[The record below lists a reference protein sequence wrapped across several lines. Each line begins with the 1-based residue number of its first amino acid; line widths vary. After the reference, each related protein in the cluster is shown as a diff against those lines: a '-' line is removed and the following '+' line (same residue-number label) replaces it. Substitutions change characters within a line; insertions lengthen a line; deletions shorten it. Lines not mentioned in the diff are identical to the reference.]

1 MLAIYKKELR
11 SYFHSF
17 IGCLF
22 IGVSLFFIGLYY
34 FVYCLLY
41 GYPYFSYVINSVV
54 VLFMLTVPVLTM
66 RIMAEE
72 RRSKTDQ
79 LILTAPVR
87 VSRIVLGKFLALL
100 TILAVPTAV
109 SAVYPLILLRF
120 GSVPLGEC
128 YLALLAFFL
137 YGTVSIAIGLLVSSL
152 TESQVIAAVL
162 GFVLLF
168 VGYMMPSLC
177 GLISSTG
184 NVLTHILGLY
194 DLQTPFVMMLNGT
207 LDVGSVV
214 YFLSLTA
221 LVLFLTC
228 QSIQK
233 RRYSVSVKALK
244 AGAYSVGMIVA
255 AVAVTVVLNM
265 VVGQLPGSWTSLDLT
280 GSKLYSLTD
289 QTKEYLKNMGQDV
302 TIYVLVNE
310 DNEDTV
316 LGQTL
321 DRYEELS
328 EHIHVQYVDPIQNP
342 RFHTQYTSGNISAN
356 SLIVVSDKRSKVID
370 AGDIYVTSYDYDG
383 YNYSSSV
390 TGYDGEGQITSALDY
405 VLSDDIPVVYM
416 TEGHGEQSLSATFK
430 GGLDKENVEY
440 ETFNLMDYESVPDKA
455 ACLVINA
462 PASDL
467 SEDDRDKV
475 TAYLDRGG
483 KVILILGYREV
494 PTPNLDA
501 LLAYMDLR
509 IADGLVVEEDQNN
522 YYQIPFYILPTVAAG
537 SYTTGIYGNY
547 YVFAPYSQG
556 ILVPEAQEDGNIRY
570 TDFLKTSSSAY
581 AMRDFENATEYSRQ
595 EGDAQGPFSLG
606 VEAVK
611 TLEQGEATM
620 VVYSSDQM
628 FTDSASLMV
637 GGANQMLFTNTVS
650 RFVDHETSVSVP
662 AKNYEVSTLL
672 LSQKD
677 ALLLGLVTVILLP
690 FGSLVAGFV
699 IWFGRRRR

>member
-22 IGVSLFFIGLYY
+22 VGVSLFFIGLYY

-54 VLFMLTVPVLTM
+54 VVFMLTVPILTM

-79 LILTAPVR
+79 LILTAPVS

-100 TILAVPTAV
+100 TILAIPTAV
-109 SAVYPLILLRF
+109 SAVYPLILMRF

-137 YGTVSIAIGLLVSSL
+137 YGAVSIAIGLLVSSL

-194 DLQTPFVMMLNGT
+194 DLQTPFVMMLSGT
-207 LDVGSVV
+207 LDVGAVV

-244 AGAYSVGMIVA
+244 TGAYSVGMIVA

-265 VVGQLPGSWTSLDLT
+265 LVEQLPGSWTSLDLT

-289 QTKEYLKNMGQDV
+289 QTKEYLKNIQEDI

-342 RFHTQYTSGNISAN
+342 RFHTQYTSGSVSTN

-383 YNYSSSV
+383 YNYSSSI

-405 VLSDDIPVVYM
+405 VLSDDIPTVYM

-440 ETFNLMDYESVPDKA
+440 ETVNLMNFETVPEKA

-462 PASDL
+462 PSSDL
-467 SEDDRDKV
+467 SEDDLNKV

-483 KVILILGYREV
+483 KVILILGYREI
-494 PTPNLDA
+494 PTPNLNA
-501 LLAYMDLR
+501 LLAYMDLS

-522 YYQIPFYILPTVAAG
+522 YYQVPFYILPTVAAG

-556 ILVPEAQEDGNIRY
+556 ILVPETQEDSEIRY
-570 TDFLKTSSSAY
+570 NSFLRTSSGAY
-581 AMRDFENATEYSRQ
+581 AMRDFENATEYGKQ

-611 TLEQGEATM
+611 TLETGEATM
-620 VVYSSDQM
+620 IVYSSDQM

-662 AKNYEVSTLL
+662 AKSYEVSTLL
-672 LSQKD
+672 LSQKN
-677 ALLLGLVTVILLP
+677 ALILGLITVILLP
-690 FGSLVAGFV
+690 LGSLVTGFV
-699 IWFGRRRR
+699 VWFRRRRR

>member
-244 AGAYSVGMIVA
+244 TGAYSVGMIVA

-356 SLIVVSDKRSKVID
+356 SLIVVSDKRSRVID

-440 ETFNLMDYESVPDKA
+440 ETINLMDYESVPDKA

-690 FGSLVAGFV
+690 FGSLVTGFV

>member
-100 TILAVPTAV
+100 TILADPTAV

-244 AGAYSVGMIVA
+244 TGAYSVGMIVA

-440 ETFNLMDYESVPDKA
+440 ETINLMDYESVPDKA

-467 SEDDRDKV
+467 SEDDQDKV

-690 FGSLVAGFV
+690 FGSLVTGFV

>member
-289 QTKEYLKNMGQDV
+289 QTKEYLKNMEQDV

-416 TEGHGEQSLSATFK
+416 TEGHGEQSLSVTFK

-556 ILVPEAQEDGNIRY
+556 ILVPVAQEDGNIRY

>member
-356 SLIVVSDKRSKVID
+356 SLIVVSDKRSRVID

-690 FGSLVAGFV
+690 IGSLVAGFV

>member
-100 TILAVPTAV
+100 TIPAV

-289 QTKEYLKNMGQDV
+289 QTKEYLKNMEQDV

>member
-1 MLAIYKKELR
+1 MFAIYKKELQ

-17 IGCLF
+17 IGFLF

-41 GYPYFSYVINSVV
+41 GYPYFSYVVNSVTI
-54 VLFMLTVPVLTM
+54 LFMLTVPVLTM

-79 LILTAPVR
+79 LILTAPVT
-87 VSRIVLGKFLALL
+87 VGKIVMGKFLALL

-109 SAVYPLILLRF
+109 SAVYPLILTRF
-120 GSVPLGEC
+120 GAVPLGES
-128 YLALLAFFL
+128 YLAILAFFL
-137 YGTVSIAIGLLVSSL
+137 YGTVCIAVGMLASAL

-168 VGYMMPSLC
+168 LGYMMPSLC
-177 GLISSTG
+177 NLISVTG
-184 NVLTHILGLY
+184 NMLTRILSLY
-194 DLQTPFVMMLNGT
+194 DLSTPFVMMLNGT

-214 YFLSLTA
+214 YYLSLTA
-221 LVLFLTC
+221 LVLFLTA

-233 RRYSVSVKALK
+233 RRYSVSVKAFK
-244 AGAYSVGMIVA
+244 AGAYSTGMIVA

-265 VVGQLPGSWTSLDLT
+265 VVGQLPGTWKSLDLT
-280 GSKLYSLTD
+280 GNKLYSLSD
-289 QTKEYLKNMGQDV
+289 QTKEYLKGMSEDV

-310 DNEDTV
+310 DSEDTV

-321 DRYEELS
+321 DRYQDLS
-328 EHIHVQYVDPIQNP
+328 QHIKVQYVDPIQNP
-342 RFHTQYTSGNISAN
+342 RFHTQYTSGSVSTN
-356 SLIVVSDKRSKVID
+356 SLIVVSGKRSKVID
-370 AGDIYVTSYDYDG
+370 ANDIYVTSYDYDG
-383 YNYSSSV
+383 YNYTSSI

-416 TEGHGEQSLSATFK
+416 TEGHGEQSLSSSF
-430 GGLDKENVEY
+430 GNSLDKENVEY
-440 ETFNLMDYESVPDKA
+440 DTINLMDYEAVPETA
-455 ACLVINA
+455 AALVVNG

-467 SEDDRDKV
+467 SGDDKDKI
-475 TAYLDRGG
+475 TAYLDQGG
-483 KVILILGYREV
+483 KVVLILGYREV
-494 PTPNLDA
+494 ETPNLDA

-522 YYQIPFYILPTVAAG
+522 YYQVPFYLLPTVSAN

-556 ILVPEAQEDGNIRY
+556 IQIPEEQEDGNIHY
-570 TDFLKTSSSAY
+570 NDFLKTSADAY
-581 AMRDFENATEYSRQ
+581 AMKNFESATEYGRQ
-595 EGDAQGPFSLG
+595 EGDIAGPFSLG

-611 TLEQGEATM
+611 TLEDGEATM

-637 GGANQMLFTNTVS
+637 GGANQMLFTNTIS
-650 RFVDHETSVSVP
+650 HFADHEVTVSVP
-662 AKNYEVSTLL
+662 VKDYEVSTLL
-672 LSQKD
+672 LSQRS
-677 ALLLGLVTVILLP
+677 ALMLGLFTAILLP
-690 FGSLVAGFV
+690 AGSLVIGFV
-699 IWFGRRRR
+699 IWFRRRKR